1 MTTVCYQGTL
11 LIDFKERKYK
21 VLRRRQRKIFIGA
34 QLCLIFLA
42 VLKLWINREPIDGYI
57 QLHSYA
63 TTPNRFT
70 ATLYCR
76 TLKIEL
82 AYFSFFCIIIST
94 TRKLYEYYIYVL
106 MLHLSKMLSGLNTIC
121 KFFLIYT

>member
-82 AYFSFFCIIIST
+82 PYFSFFLYHNIDNSKIIRI
-94 TRKLYEYYIYVL
+94 LYLCFNATFI
-106 MLHLSKMLSGLNTIC
+106 
-121 KFFLIYT
+121 